1 MNIRQDYAYAGI
13 GSRKTPQNIL
23 YQMTQIAK
31 GLSECSWILRSGGAD
46 GADKAFEAGATKK
59 DIFLPTGDIPDLA
72 FEIAELYHPCW
83 NELRSEFVKRLH
95 ARNTQQI
102 LGATLDIPAK
112 FVVCWTP
119 CGTETAHTTKETGGT
134 GQAIRIANAYRIPVF
149 NLANEGRLE
158 QVKEFCDCALMQY
171 SDYL

>member
-1 MNIRQDYAYAGI
+1 
-13 GSRKTPQNIL
+13 
-23 YQMTQIAK
+23 MTDVAK
-31 GLSECSWILRSGGAD
+31 GLAECSWILRSGGAD

-72 FEIAELYHPCW
+72 FEIAEMYHPAW
-83 NELRSEFVKRLH
+83 GGLKPFIKRLH
-95 ARNTQQI
+95 ARNALQI
-102 LGATLDIPAK
+102 LGANLDCEAK

-119 CGTETAHTTKETGGT
+119 DGAETETTRETGGT